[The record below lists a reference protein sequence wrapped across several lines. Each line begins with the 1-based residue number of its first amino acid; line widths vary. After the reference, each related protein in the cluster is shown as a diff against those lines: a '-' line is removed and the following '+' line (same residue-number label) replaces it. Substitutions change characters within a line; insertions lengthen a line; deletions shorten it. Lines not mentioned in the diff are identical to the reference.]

1 MPIANLDALDNFV
14 ERKTKIGVIGAGRLG
29 ICFALLVDK
38 AGYEVV
44 VSDVRE
50 SYVKGLNDRV
60 ISTNEP
66 LVAGLLKE
74 SNIKATTSNE
84 EVIKECD
91 IIYTFVATPSTKEG
105 DYDVSAVDTVV
116 SDINRT
122 GWATTGS
129 NGSTICG
136 KTFVVGCTTNPGDCE
151 KWARQ
156 LEDLSIKVFYNPEFI
171 AQGSIIKGL
180 READMVLVGGDYDA
194 HEEHNSIMS
203 IYQSIQTTPLNYN
216 SMSTKAA
223 ELVKLAVNC
232 YLTMKI
238 SYANQVG
245 EVMSR
250 FGLGQEIDSVLGA
263 IGADS
268 RIGSKYLNYGFG
280 FGGPCL
286 PRDNRAFAYAA
297 ERVGLKNNIGL
308 TIDAFNDE
316 HSDFLADY
324 LCERNP
330 DKKRSFYF
338 EEGVTYKKGT
348 DILEESQQ
356 YKLFKEL
363 LKRGYH
369 CVALELPEVADRVYN
384 DLMFTWP
391 GQFKFIYTE
400 DQAPEGAFKI

>member
-1 MPIANLDALDNFV
+1 MSLVDLDALDNFV
-14 ERKTKIGVIGAGRLG
+14 EKKTKIGVIGAGRLG
-29 ICFALLVDK
+29 ICFALLVDRV
-38 AGYEVV
+38 GYDVV

-50 SYVKGLNDRV
+50 SYVKGLNERT

-66 LVAGLLKE
+66 EVADLLKD
-74 SNIKATTSNE
+74 SNIRATTSNK
-84 EVIKECD
+84 EVIEECN
-91 IIYTFVATPSTKEG
+91 IIYTFVATPSTKDG
-105 DYDVSAVDTVV
+105 NYDVSAVDSVVKDFEGV
-116 SDINRT
+116 SDKI
-122 GWATTGS
+122 
-129 NGSTICG
+129 
-136 KTFVVGCTTNPGDCE
+136 FVVGCTTNPGDCE
-151 KWARQ
+151 KFQ
-156 LEDLSIKVFYNPEFI
+156 KKLDGVKVFYNPEFI
-171 AQGSIIKGL
+171 AQGSIVQGL

-194 HEEHNSIMS
+194 HEEHNAIFQ
-203 IYQSIQTTPLNYN
+203 IYEAIQTTPLNYN
-216 SMSTKAA
+216 SMSLTAA
-223 ELVKLAVNC
+223 ELTKIALNC
-232 YLTMKI
+232 FLTMKI

-250 FGLGQEIDSVLGA
+250 FGLGKEIDNVLDA

-268 RIGSKYLNYGFG
+268 RVGSKYLGYGFG

-286 PRDNRAFAYAA
+286 PRDNRAFAHAA

-316 HSDFLADY
+316 HSDFLVDY

-330 DKKRSFYF
+330 NKKRPFYF
-338 EEGVTYKKGT
+338 SEGVTYKKGT

-363 LKRGYH
+363 LNRGYQ